1 MKRLLSALFL
11 IAVAVAADKPDFSG
25 KWKMN
30 PEKSKFGP
38 APPPTSMTLIV
49 EHKDPNIS
57 VQQSST
63 GPDGEQNITSKY
75 STKGKETINSL
86 MGTEVKSTAAW
97 EGKTLVIRSTLDGG
111 SGVVK
116 FTSKW
121 TLAADGK
128 TLTDAVNISSP
139 QGDLDLTYVLLKQ

>member
-25 KWKMN
+25 KWKMS

-38 APPPTSMTLIV
+38 APPPTSMTLV
-49 EHKDPNIS
+49 VDHKGPDIT

-86 MGTEVKSTAAW
+86 MGNEVKSTAAW

-111 SGVVK
+111 VVK
-116 FTSKW
+116 FLSKW
-121 TLAADGK
+121 TLSADGQI
-128 TLTDAVNISSP
+128 LTDAVNISSP
-139 QGDLDLTYVLLKQ
+139 QGNLDLTYVLVKQ